1 MHRQVMDTAA
11 PPVVC
16 TRCRR
21 PVDGRSCLSGVLRLA
36 GQSYAPVLHQPA
48 PTDSAPCPGCQTPP
62 GRAHH
67 GGCPDEACPRCS
79 GLLASCGCAGVLA

>member
-1 MHRQVMDTAA
+1 MYRQVMDAAA
-11 PPVVC
+11 PPAVC
-16 TRCRR
+16 PRCRR
-21 PVDGRSCLSGVLRLA
+21 PADGRSCLSGVLRLA

-67 GGCPDEACPRCS
+67 AGCPDEACPRCW
-79 GLLASCGCAGVLA
+79 GLLASCGCA